1 MTQASIDVL
10 YIGGTGRSGSTM
22 LLRVLGTLD
31 QHFPTGE
38 LSRIWK
44 GHVILNHLCGC
55 GESFR
60 DCEFWNAVMD
70 DAFGGIDQVDAAHLI
85 SLQEST
91 QGWRHLPMLA
101 TPALRTPAFQR
112 RLREYAAA
120 LEALYL
126 AIARVSGSRVLIDAS
141 KMPAHAFVLAEI
153 PSIRP
158 RMIHLVRDS
167 RACVY
172 SWQRK
177 KKLVGVPGETQ
188 YMHRYNH
195 FHTSVDWNV
204 NHTFLRIAAR
214 RYASYA
220 AYRYEDIASDPRL
233 VLTEM
238 AETLGMSGTSGIPFV
253 SDDSVSLGPDHSL
266 WGNPNRFERGVIT
279 IRPDMEWQDR
289 MSTSQRAQVTMLTL
303 PWLARFGYLAKENTN
318 RTRRQRMPTV

>member
-1 MTQASIDVL
+1 MTQANTEVL
-10 YIGGTGRSGSTM
+10 FIGGTGRSGSTM

-38 LSRIWK
+38 LSRIWN

-55 GESFR
+55 GKSFQ

-70 DAFGGIDQVDAAHLI
+70 DAFGGINQVDAGHLT

-101 TPALRTPAFQR
+101 TPSLRTAAFQS
-112 RLREYAAA
+112 RLSEYAAA

-141 KMPAHAFVLAEI
+141 KIPTHAFVLTEI

-177 KKLVGVPGETQ
+177 KQRIDIPGETQ
-188 YMHRYNH
+188 YMRRYNH
-195 FHTSVDWNV
+195 VHTSVDWTV

-214 RYASYA
+214 RYASYV
-220 AYRYEDIASDPRL
+220 AYRYEDIASNPRL

-238 AETLGMSGTSGIPFV
+238 AEALGMNGTVGIPFV
-253 SDDSVSLGPDHSL
+253 SDDSVSLSPDHSL

-279 IRPDMEWQDR
+279 IRPDMEWQGH
-289 MSTSQRAQVTMLTL
+289 MSAGQRAQVTMLTL
-303 PWLARFGYLAKENTN
+303 PWLARFGYLAKE
-318 RTRRQRMPTV
+318 P